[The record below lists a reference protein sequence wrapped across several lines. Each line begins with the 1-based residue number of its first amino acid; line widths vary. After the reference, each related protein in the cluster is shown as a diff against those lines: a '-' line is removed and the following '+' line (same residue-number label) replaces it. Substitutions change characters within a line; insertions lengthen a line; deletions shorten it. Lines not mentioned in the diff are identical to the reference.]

1 MDFIDVLNALWQ
13 GNYVDYKLLKK
24 YLGLQFSECMTNL
37 DMARIARWSKN
48 GNGQDITLMFRC
60 KGAVGEYCLT
70 ERGLINIK
78 DI

>member
-1 MDFIDVLNALWQ
+1 MDFTDVLTALWQ
-13 GNYVDYKLLKK
+13 GNYVEYKLLKK
-24 YLGLQFSECMTNL
+24 YLGLQFSECVKNL
-37 DMARIARWSKN
+37 EMIRIARWSKN
-48 GNGQDITLMFRC
+48 GNGQDITVMFRC

>member
-1 MDFIDVLNALWQ
+1 MDFTDVVNALWQ
-13 GNYVDYKLLKK
+13 GNYVEYKLIKK
-24 YLGLQFSECMTNL
+24 YLGLHFSECMKIL
-37 DMARIARWSKN
+37 EMSRIVRWSKN

>member
-1 MDFIDVLNALWQ
+1 MDFTDVLGALWQ
-13 GNYVDYKLLKK
+13 GNYVEYKLLKK
-24 YLGLQFSECMTNL
+24 YLGLQFSECVKNL
-37 DMARIARWSKN
+37 EWVELHDGLKN
-48 GNGQDITLMFRC
+48 GNGQGIRLMFRR

>member
-1 MDFIDVLNALWQ
+1 MDFTDVLSALWQ
-13 GNYVDYKLLKK
+13 GNFVDYKLLKR
-24 YLGLQFSECMTNL
+24 YLGLQFSECFKNL
-37 DMARIARWSKN
+37 EMGRIARWSKN
-48 GNGQDITLMFRC
+48 GNGQDITIMFRR

>member
-1 MDFIDVLNALWQ
+1 MDFTDALNALWQ

-24 YLGLQFSECMTNL
+24 YLGLQFSECMKNL
-37 DMARIARWSKN
+37 EMGRIARWSKN

-70 ERGLINIK
+70 ERGLISIK

>member
-1 MDFIDVLNALWQ
+1 MDFTDVLNALWQ

-24 YLGLQFSECMTNL
+24 YLGLDFSECMKNL
-37 DMARIARWSKN
+37 EMCRIARCSKN
-48 GNGQDITLMFRC
+48 GNGQDITLMFRR

>member
-1 MDFIDVLNALWQ
+1 MDFTDVLNALRQ

-24 YLGLQFSECMTNL
+24 YLGLHASECMKNL
-37 DMARIARWSKN
+37 ELGRIARWSKI
-48 GNGQDITLMFRC
+48 GNGQHIIVMFKQ

-70 ERGLINIK
+70 ECGLINIK

>member
-1 MDFIDVLNALWQ
+1 MDFTDVLNALWQ
-13 GNYVDYKLLKK
+13 GNFVDYKLLKK
-24 YLGLQFSECMTNL
+24 YLGLQFSECIKNL
-37 DMARIARWSKN
+37 EMCRIARWSKN
-48 GNGQDITLMFRC
+48 GNGQDITVMFRC

>member
-1 MDFIDVLNALWQ
+1 MDFTDVLNTLWQ
-13 GNYVDYKLLKK
+13 GNYVEYKLLKK
-24 YLGLQFSECMTNL
+24 YLGLHFSECMKNL
-37 DMARIARWSKN
+37 EMSRIVRWSKN